1 MRDGAV
7 RAGWKG
13 GGFKPGRRGR
23 RMRVAGWVAADAAA
37 LFVSNAG
44 GWGRRRAGP
53 ARQPRL
59 RWRRR
64 SSSTVLRA
72 RCPLLLGVARAA
84 ATAEVAAS
92 LVVDRAPRP
101 LPPPPR
107 RGARPTHEQCSYLG
121 VSAVAFWLGIRN
133 MRRGRS
139 SQWPPFRW
147 VTSEA
152 RGSLPT
158 SEPATFT
165 KKTSQRLYDV

>member
-1 MRDGAV
+1 V

-72 RCPLLLGVARAA
+72 RCPLLLGVARVPPTNSAL
-84 ATAEVAAS
+84 TLESPPWLFGLGFGICVAVGHHS
-92 LVVDRAPRP
+92 GPRSV
-101 LPPPPR
+101 
-107 RGARPTHEQCSYLG
+107 G
-121 VSAVAFWLGIRN
+121 
-133 MRRGRS
+133 
-139 SQWPPFRW
+139 
-147 VTSEA
+147 
-152 RGSLPT
+152 
-158 SEPATFT
+158 
-165 KKTSQRLYDV
+165 